1 MKKYNVY
8 KIKIFYLRMSINLDV
23 NDKIRLKFPVLD
35 EFYLIL
41 YWEVLLRQT
50 GEVIKHITCERSTNS
65 ERNRQH
71 KDF

>member
-41 YWEVLLRQT
+41 
-50 GEVIKHITCERSTNS
+50 N
-65 ERNRQH
+65 
-71 KDF
+71 